1 MSNQAKLL
9 SYGHKPVYVE
19 ISRSQFSDMIDG
31 KIPMYDLKWKRIS
44 AEVDYIKCDE
54 GLAMTF

>member
-1 MSNQAKLL
+1 ML

-19 ISRSQFSDMIDG
+19 ISRGQFSDMIDG
-31 KIPMYDLKWKRIS
+31 KIPMYDLKWKRIT